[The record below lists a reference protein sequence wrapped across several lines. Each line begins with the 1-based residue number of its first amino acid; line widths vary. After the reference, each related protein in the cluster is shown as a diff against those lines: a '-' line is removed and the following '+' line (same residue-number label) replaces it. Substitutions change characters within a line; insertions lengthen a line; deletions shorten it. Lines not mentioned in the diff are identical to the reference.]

1 MAASP
6 AEKPR
11 VPEPIRH
18 PTPRQR
24 FLLNGT
30 FLKEHHNLVDSS
42 AFERGCDYAL
52 LQYQRQLS
60 ESVTDAV
67 GAGAAGLKMKGVME
81 FLAVLRSLAD
91 TSLPPQRRPDDN
103 LQH

>member
-1 MAASP
+1 MADSP
-6 AEKPR
+6 TEKSK

-24 FLLNGT
+24 FLMNGA
-30 FLKEHHNLVDSS
+30 FLKEHHNLVDSI

-52 LQYQRQLS
+52 LQYQRQIS
-60 ESVTDAV
+60 ENITDAN

-81 FLAVLRSLAD
+81 FLAVFRSLAD

-103 LQH
+103 LAH